1 MGQTWTVLWTGLWN
15 ERVCVARKAE
25 RRENS
30 LSGTKRCI
38 LLIIVPIIMI
48 IIGILHYILFSDPL
62 RTLIT
67 KFSHFLPLVAT
78 QLRSPGLK
86 FTRPTIRVIKDFS
99 RAVLECF
106 SLPRKMEQFEI
117 LYHFCVTF
125 QQEMEKASNFAS
137 TTVLWYTS
145 HKEKDYAWNKPL
157 THNISFMVTHPLLI
171 KLQPFFLHNLKF

>member
-1 MGQTWTVLWTGLWN
+1 MSSTYRTFIFHVDGTARAFREAACIQTWTGLWTGLWN
-15 ERVCVARKAE
+15 ERGCVARKAE

-67 KFSHFLPLVAT
+67 RFSHFLPLVAT

-99 RAVLECF
+99 RAVWVLF
-106 SLPRKMEQFEI
+106 PSKKDGTIWNTLP
-117 LYHFCVTF
+117 LLC
-125 QQEMEKASNFAS
+125 
-137 TTVLWYTS
+137 
-145 HKEKDYAWNKPL
+145 
-157 THNISFMVTHPLLI
+157 NISARNGKSL
-171 KLQPFFLHNLKF
+171 